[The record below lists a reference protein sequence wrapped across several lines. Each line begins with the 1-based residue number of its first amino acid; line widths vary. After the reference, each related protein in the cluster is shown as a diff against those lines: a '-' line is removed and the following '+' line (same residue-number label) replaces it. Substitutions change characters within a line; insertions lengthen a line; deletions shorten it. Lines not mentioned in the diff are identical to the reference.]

1 MNPPT
6 PEFDEQTQE
15 RAALHALGLLT
26 PEENT
31 EFEREMWSRPGL
43 RELVQ
48 EMRVGLEQVARVEA
62 RKIPPARLRETL
74 MEQISN
80 RPSSNPPITFP
91 AFIPTATTPV
101 PLRAPANLFWLPWA
115 AAAAL
120 ALLAGTFFFQRNS
133 ARSEARL
140 AIAKA
145 NEAANQLQIEKLQ
158 SSGLTRRVADLES
171 ETVRLRTESAKLA
184 QNQAASWSKL
194 RVANLKTT
202 PSANPAST
210 AGAMVLWD
218 ADQSVGMLNVRNL
231 PPAPAGKDYQLWVVD
246 PSRPTPYSGGVF
258 KTSSDGSAQIIF
270 KPAPS
275 GKVKA
280 DKFAISLE
288 PEGGRPVAEGQIF
301 MIGN

>member
-1 MNPPT
+1 MNPPI

-15 RAALHALGLLT
+15 RAALHALGLLS

-62 RKIPPARLRETL
+62 RRVPPPRLRETL
-74 MEQISN
+74 LEQVSN
-80 RPSSNPPITFP
+80 RASSNPPITFP
-91 AFIPTATTPV
+91 AFIPTATAPV
-101 PLRAPANLFWLPWA
+101 PLRAPTNLFWLPWA

-120 ALLAGTFFFQRNS
+120 ALLAGTFFFQRNA
-133 ARSEARL
+133 ARSENRL

-145 NEAANQLQIEKLQ
+145 NENANQLQLEKLQ
-158 SSGLTRRVADLES
+158 TSGLTRRVADLES
-171 ETVRLRTESAKLA
+171 ETTRLRTESAKLA

-218 ADQSVGMLNVRNL
+218 ADQGVGMLNVRNL